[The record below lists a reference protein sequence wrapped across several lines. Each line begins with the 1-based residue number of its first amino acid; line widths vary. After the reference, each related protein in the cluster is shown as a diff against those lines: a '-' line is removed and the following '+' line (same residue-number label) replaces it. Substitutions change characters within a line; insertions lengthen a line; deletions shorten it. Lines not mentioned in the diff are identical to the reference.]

1 MESPALDTG
10 SQKSER
16 SLPHGPCRFNKL
28 LETELKKAAVAFA
41 LATASVLAMAQATP
55 AGLWKSID
63 DDGKTEKSLVRI
75 TNTGG
80 VYSGKVEHITDPAKA
95 KEVCSKCDD
104 ERKDKPIV
112 GMTIIWEVKQDAE
125 DPGLWD
131 GGQILDPAA
140 GRTYKLRL
148 KPIEGGKKLE
158 VRGYI
163 GSPMFGRTQTW
174 IRVE

>member
-1 MESPALDTG
+1 MK
-10 SQKSER
+10 KS
-16 SLPHGPCRFNKL
+16 
-28 LETELKKAAVAFA
+28 AIAFV
-41 LATASVLAMAQATP
+41 LATASILAMAQTTP

-80 VYSGKVEHITDPAKA
+80 VYSGKVEKISDPAKA
-95 KEVCSKCDD
+95 DEKCVKCED
-104 ERKDKPIV
+104 ERKDKAIV
-112 GMTIIWEVKQDAE
+112 GMVIINDVKADAE
-125 DPGLWD
+125 EPGLYD
-131 GGQILDPAA
+131 GGMILDPAN
-140 GRTYKLRL
+140 GKTYKVRI

-174 IRVE
+174 VRAE